1 MRQSKLNKKEY
12 KKIVWD
18 IIKNDLKKFVVNV
31 ESKPKTTQDNYGSYL
46 HLLTDLKSQ
55 IGLDIAKTLLIKA
68 GGNKN
73 GINSAC
79 RIIIGN

>member
-18 IIKNDLKKFVVNV
+18 IIKNDLKKVVLNV

-46 HLLTDLKSQ
+46 HLLTDMKSQ

-79 RIIIGN
+79 RIITGN

>member
-18 IIKNDLKKFVVNV
+18 IIKNDLKKVVLNV
-31 ESKPKTTQDNYGSYL
+31 ESKPKTTQDNYGDYL
-46 HLLTDLKSQ
+46 HVLTNLKPQ
-55 IGLDIAKTLLIKA
+55 IGLDIARSLLIKA
-68 GGNKN
+68 GGNEN

-79 RIIIGN
+79 RIITGN

>member
-1 MRQSKLNKKEY
+1 MDKSNYQNTLWNTIKDDLREMIKL
-12 KKIVWD
+12 I
-18 IIKNDLKKFVVNV
+18 
-31 ESKPKTTQDNYGSYL
+31 ESKPKTTRDNYGSYL

-55 IGLDIAKTLLIKA
+55 IGLDIARTLLIKA

-79 RIIIGN
+79 RIITGN

>member
-1 MRQSKLNKKEY
+1 MDKSNYENVLWNTIKDDLREMIKL
-12 KKIVWD
+12 I
-18 IIKNDLKKFVVNV
+18 

-79 RIIIGN
+79 RIITGN

>member
-18 IIKNDLKKFVVNV
+18 IIKNDLKKLVLNV
-31 ESKPKTTQDNYGSYL
+31 ESKPKTTQDHYGEYL
-46 HLLTDLKSQ
+46 HLLTRLKSQ
-55 IGLDIAKTLLIKA
+55 IGLDIARSLLIKA
-68 GGNKN
+68 GGNEN

-79 RIIIGN
+79 RIITGN

>member
-1 MRQSKLNKKEY
+1 MDKSNYQNTLWNTIKDDLREMIKL
-12 KKIVWD
+12 I
-18 IIKNDLKKFVVNV
+18 
-31 ESKPKTTQDNYGSYL
+31 ESRPKTTQDNYGRYV
-46 HLLTDLKSQ
+46 HLLTDLKAQ

-79 RIIIGN
+79 RIITGN